1 MSNTGSPLIIPTK
14 TLPTQTLPAY
24 EAATPQGKKAAT
36 PQGKIVT
43 RSFSGRF
50 RNWRIGAAGLLALLF
65 FGTSWINWNGH
76 QAILW
81 DLDTRQFHVFGTTF
95 WPQDFMLLSLVMIIG
110 VFLLFAV
117 TMVAGRVWCGYTCP
131 QSVWTWAF
139 MWVENITEGDR
150 NQRIKLHNAPNSFSK
165 ISKRT
170 AKHSLWLAMSI
181 ATGIAFVGYFIPVR
195 ELTLNLLHLEWF
207 TTSASWVFIV
217 AALTYVNAG
226 WVREKV
232 CLHMCPYARFQS
244 VMFDRDTL
252 VISYD
257 AARGDT
263 RGSRKKDDN
272 PKELGLGDCIDCYM
286 CVQVCP
292 TGIDIRD
299 GLQMDCIGCAACI
312 DACDDVMDKMGYA
325 RGLVSYTSEAA
336 LAGEPTRILRP
347 RLWAYAA
354 AIVIMLGAL
363 WFALDAREL
372 VDMSVVKDRTVLYRK
387 TPDGDVINVYR
398 LKITNKTQAPERY
411 ELRIENGPRLSLA
424 RTYGIELKPGEI
436 VDMPISVIMKN
447 GSTSSGM
454 VHFDFILVNNS
465 QADLQTSVSANFIY
479 PAF

>member
-1 MSNTGSPLIIPTK
+1 MSNTGSPLLIPTK
-14 TLPTQTLPAY
+14 NLPTPK
-24 EAATPQGKKAAT
+24 ATAIDGQ
-36 PQGKIVT
+36 IFT

-50 RNWRIGAAGLLALLF
+50 RNLRLVGAGFLALLF

-150 NQRIKLHNAPNSFSK
+150 NQRIKLSSAPTSFSK
-165 ISKRT
+165 ITKRG

-195 ELTLNLLHLEWF
+195 ELTVNLLQLEWF
-207 TTSASWVFIV
+207 TTSAIWVFIV

-257 AARGDT
+257 AARGDA
-263 RGSRKKDDN
+263 RGSRKKEDN
-272 PKELGLGDCIDCYM
+272 PAELGLGDCIDCYM

-325 RGLVSYTSEAA
+325 PGLVSYTSEAA
-336 LAGEPTRILRP
+336 LAGEPTRILRQ
-347 RLWAYAA
+347 RLVAYVT
-354 AIVIMLGAL
+354 AIIIMLGAL

-387 TPDGDVINVYR
+387 NSDGDIVNVYR
-398 LKITNKTQAPERY
+398 LKITNKTQMPAHY
-411 ELRIENGPRLSLA
+411 ELHIANDARLSLA
-424 RTYGIELKPGEI
+424 RTFTLDLKPGEI
-436 VDMPISVIMKN
+436 VDMPMGVVMK
-447 GSTSSGM
+447 GASAESGM
-454 VHFDFILVNNS
+454 THFDFVLVDSMNS
-465 QADLQTSVSANFIY
+465 LTREAANFIY

>member
-1 MSNTGSPLIIPTK
+1 MNSPLLIPTK
-14 TLPTQTLPAY
+14 TLPAH
-24 EAATPQGKKAAT
+24 KALNKSDG
-36 PQGKIVT
+36 QIFT

-50 RNWRIGAAGLLALLF
+50 RNLRLVGAGLLALLF

-81 DLDTRQFHVFGTTF
+81 DLDTRQFHVFGATF

-139 MWVENITEGDR
+139 MWAENITEGDR
-150 NQRIKLHNAPNSFSK
+150 NQRIKLAAAPRSFAK
-165 ISKRT
+165 FFKRT
-170 AKHSLWLAMSI
+170 SKHSLWLAMSI

-195 ELTLNLLHLEWF
+195 QLSLNLLQLEWF
-207 TTSASWVFIV
+207 STSASWVFIV
-217 AALTYVNAG
+217 AGLTYMNAG

-257 AARGDT
+257 AARGDA

-272 PKELGLGDCIDCYM
+272 PAELGLGDCIDCYM

-312 DACDDVMDKMGYA
+312 DACDEVMDKMGYA

-336 LAGEPTRILRP
+336 LAGESTRILRP
-347 RLWAYAA
+347 RLVAYAT
-354 AIVIMLGAL
+354 AIIIMLGAL
-363 WFALDAREL
+363 WISLDAREL

-387 TPDGDVINVYR
+387 TSEGDIVNVYR
-398 LKITNKTQAPERY
+398 LKITNKTQTPAHY
-411 ELRIENGPRLSLA
+411 ELHIDKDARLSLS
-424 RTYGIELKPGEI
+424 RHYQLDLKPGEI
-436 VDMPISVIMKN
+436 VDMPISVVMKDK
-447 GSTSSGM
+447 SADSGM
-454 VHFDFILVNNS
+454 VHFDFILVDSSNS
-465 QADLQTSVSANFIY
+465 LTREAANFIY

>member
-1 MSNTGSPLIIPTK
+1 MSNTSNPLLIPTK
-14 TLPTQTLPAY
+14 NLPSPK
-24 EAATPQGKKAAT
+24 ATT
-36 PQGKIVT
+36 HVDGKIFT

-50 RNWRIGAAGLLALLF
+50 RNLRLIGAGFLALLF

-76 QAILW
+76 QAVLW
-81 DLDTRQFHVFGTTF
+81 DLDTRQFHIFGTTF

-110 VFLLFAV
+110 AFLLFAV

-150 NQRIKLHNAPNSFSK
+150 NQRIKLNAAPNNLSK
-165 ISKRT
+165 IAKRT
-170 AKHSLWLAMSI
+170 GKHGLWLAMSI

-195 ELTLNLLHLEWF
+195 ELTVNLLQLEWF

-252 VISYD
+252 VIAYD
-257 AARGDT
+257 SARGDA

-272 PKELGLGDCIDCYM
+272 PAALGLGDCIDCYM

-325 RGLVSYTSEAA
+325 KGLVSYTSEAA
-336 LAGEPTRILRP
+336 LAGEPVRIARP
-347 RLWAYAA
+347 RLWAYSAA
-354 AIVIMLGAL
+354 LVIMIGSL

-372 VDMSVVKDRTVLYRK
+372 VDMSVVKDRTVMYRK
-387 TPDGDVINVYR
+387 TSEGNVMNVYR
-398 LKITNKTQAPERY
+398 LKITNKTQISARY
-411 ELRIENGPRLSLA
+411 ELRIDNDARLSLTRA
-424 RTYGIELKPGEI
+424 YEIELKPGE
-436 VDMPISVIMKN
+436 VFDMPISVTMKQ
-447 GSTSSGM
+447 GSETSGM
-454 VHFDFILVNNS
+454 AHFDFILVNNG
-465 QADLQTSVSANFIY
+465 QADLLTRVSANFIY

>member
-1 MSNTGSPLIIPTK
+1 MSNTSNPLLIPTK
-14 TLPTQTLPAY
+14 NLPSP
-24 EAATPQGKKAAT
+24 KAAAKVD
-36 PQGKIVT
+36 GKIFT

-50 RNWRIGAAGLLALLF
+50 RNWRRGAAGLLALLF
-65 FGTSWINWNGH
+65 FGTSWLNWNGH
-76 QAILW
+76 QAVLW

-95 WPQDFMLLSLVMIIG
+95 WPQDFLLLSLFMLIG

-150 NQRIKLHNAPNSFSK
+150 NQRIKLNAAPNNLSK
-165 ISKRT
+165 IAKRT
-170 AKHSLWLAMSI
+170 SKHGLWLAMSL

-195 ELTLNLLHLEWF
+195 ELTANLLQLEWF
-207 TTSASWVFIV
+207 TTSAAWVFIV
-217 AALTYVNAG
+217 AGLTYVNAG

-232 CLHMCPYARFQS
+232 CVHMCPYARFQS

-252 VISYD
+252 VIAYD
-257 AARGDT
+257 NARGDS
-263 RGSRKKDDN
+263 RGARKKHED
-272 PKELGLGDCIDCYM
+272 PKALDLGDCIDCYM

-325 RGLVSYTSEAA
+325 KGLVSYTSEAA
-336 LAGEPTRILRP
+336 LAGEPVRIARP
-347 RLWAYAA
+347 RLWAYSAA
-354 AIVIMLGAL
+354 LVIMIGSL

-372 VDMSVVKDRTVLYRK
+372 VDMSVVKDRTVMYRK
-387 TPDGDVINVYR
+387 TSEGNVMNVYR
-398 LKITNKTQAPERY
+398 LKITNKTQVPARY
-411 ELRIENGPRLSLA
+411 ELQIDKDPRLTLT
-424 RTYGIELKPGEI
+424 RTHEIVLKPGE
-436 VDMPISVIMKN
+436 VFDMPISVTMKQ
-447 GSTSSGM
+447 GSETSGM
-454 VHFDFILVNNS
+454 THFDFVVVDHS
-465 QADLQTSVSANFIY
+465 QPGSATRVDANFIY

>member
-1 MSNTGSPLIIPTK
+1 MSNTNNPLLIPLK
-14 TLPTQTLPAY
+14 NLPTPK
-24 EAATPQGKKAAT
+24 ATAIDGQ
-36 PQGKIVT
+36 IVT

-50 RNWRIGAAGLLALLF
+50 RNLRILGAGVLAVLF

-81 DLDTRQFHVFGTTF
+81 DLDTRQFHVFGPTF

-110 VFLLFAV
+110 AFLLFAV
-117 TMVAGRVWCGYTCP
+117 TMIAGRVWCGYTCP

-150 NQRIKLHNAPNSFSK
+150 NQRIKLNSAPASFSK
-165 ISKRT
+165 IAKRG
-170 AKHSLWLAMSI
+170 AKHSVWLAMSI

-195 ELTLNLLHLEWF
+195 ELTVNLLQFEWF
-207 TTSASWVFIV
+207 STSAIWVFIV
-217 AALTYVNAG
+217 AALTYLNAG

-263 RGSRKKDDN
+263 RGSRKKDED
-272 PKELGLGDCIDCYM
+272 PAELGLGDCIDCYM

-312 DACDDVMDKMGYA
+312 DACDEVMDKMGYA
-325 RGLVSYTSEAA
+325 RGLVSYTSAAA
-336 LAGEPTRILRP
+336 LADEPTRILRP
-347 RLWAYAA
+347 RLVAYAT
-354 AIVIMLGAL
+354 AIIIMLGAL

-387 TPDGDVINVYR
+387 NSDGDIVNVYR
-398 LKITNKTQAPERY
+398 LKITNKTQMPAHY
-411 ELRIENGPRLSLA
+411 ELHIANDARLSLT
-424 RTYGIELKPGEI
+424 RTFTLDLKPGEI
-436 VDMPISVIMKN
+436 VDMPMSVVMK
-447 GSTSSGM
+447 GASAESGM
-454 VHFDFILVNNS
+454 THFDFVLVDSNRITTRE
-465 QADLQTSVSANFIY
+465 AANFIY

>member
-14 TLPTQTLPAY
+14 TLPAY
-24 EAATPQGKKAAT
+24 EAATPQGKKAAI
-36 PQGKIVT
+36 PPGKIVT
-43 RSFSGRF
+43 RRFSGRF

-110 VFLLFAV
+110 AFLLFAV

-150 NQRIKLHNAPNSFSK
+150 NQRIKLHSSPTSFSK
-165 ISKRT
+165 ITKRT
-170 AKHSLWLAMSI
+170 AKHSVWLVMSI

-195 ELTLNLLHLEWF
+195 ELTLNLLQLEWF
-207 TTSASWVFIV
+207 TTSAIWVLIV
-217 AALTYVNAG
+217 AALTYINAG

-257 AARGDT
+257 AARGDA
-263 RGSRKKDDN
+263 RGSRKKEEDPN
-272 PKELGLGDCIDCYM
+272 ALGLGDCIDCYM

-336 LAGEPTRILRP
+336 LAGEPVRIARP
-347 RLWAYAA
+347 RLWAYLAA
-354 AIVIMLGAL
+354 LVIMSGAL

-387 TPDGDVINVYR
+387 TPEGDVMNVYR
-398 LKITNKTQAPERY
+398 LKITNKTQTPARY
-411 ELRIENGPRLSLA
+411 ELRIEKEPRLSLA
-424 RTYGIELKPGEI
+424 RAYVIELKPGEI
-436 VDMPISVIMKN
+436 VDMPISVTMNN
-447 GSTSSGM
+447 GSTTSGM
-454 VHFDFILVNNS
+454 AHFDFILVNSS
-465 QADLQTSVSANFIY
+465 QADLQTRVNANFIY
-479 PAF
+479 PAL

>member
-1 MSNTGSPLIIPTK
+1 MSNTGSPLLIPTK
-14 TLPTQTLPAY
+14 NLPIY
-24 EAATPQGKKAAT
+24 KAAT
-36 PQGKIVT
+36 IDGQIFT

-50 RNWRIGAAGLLALLF
+50 RNLRLVGAGFLALLF
-65 FGTSWINWNGH
+65 FGTSWMNWNGH

-110 VFLLFAV
+110 AFLLFAV

-150 NQRIKLHNAPNSFSK
+150 NQRIKLAAAPRSFSK
-165 ISKRT
+165 LIKRT
-170 AKHSLWLAMSI
+170 GKHSLWLAMSI

-195 ELTLNLLHLEWF
+195 ELTLNLLQLEWL
-207 TTSASWVFIV
+207 TTSAIWVFIV

-257 AARGDT
+257 AARGDA
-263 RGSRKKDDN
+263 RGSRKKEDN
-272 PKELGLGDCIDCYM
+272 PAELGLGDCIDCYM

-325 RGLVSYTSEAA
+325 RGLVSYTSEAV

-347 RLWAYAA
+347 RLVAYAT

-387 TPDGDVINVYR
+387 NSDGNIVNVYR
-398 LKITNKTQAPERY
+398 LKITNKTQMSAHY
-411 ELRIENGPRLSLA
+411 ELHIANDTRLSLT
-424 RTYGIELKPGEI
+424 RTFTLDLKPGEI
-436 VDMPISVIMKN
+436 VDMPMSVVMK
-447 GSTSSGM
+447 GASAESGM
-454 VHFDFILVNNS
+454 THFDFVLVDSNGVTTRE
-465 QADLQTSVSANFIY
+465 AANFIY

>member
-1 MSNTGSPLIIPTK
+1 MSSTGTPLLIPTK
-14 TLPTQTLPAY
+14 NLPAH
-24 EAATPQGKKAAT
+24 KAASING
-36 PQGKIVT
+36 QIFT

-50 RNWRIGAAGLLALLF
+50 RNWRIGAAGTLALLF

-81 DLDTRQFHVFGTTF
+81 DLDTRQFHVFGATF

-139 MWVENITEGDR
+139 MWAENITEGDR
-150 NQRIKLHNAPNSFSK
+150 NQRIKLNSAPNTFSK
-165 ISKRT
+165 FIKRT
-170 AKHSLWLAMSI
+170 SKHSLWLVMSI

-195 ELTLNLLHLEWF
+195 ELTLNLLQLEWF
-207 TTSASWVFIV
+207 TTSAIWVFIV

-257 AARGDT
+257 AARGDA
-263 RGSRKKDDN
+263 RGSRKKEDN
-272 PKELGLGDCIDCYM
+272 PKDLGLGDCIDCYM

-312 DACDDVMDKMGYA
+312 DACDEVMDKMGYA

-347 RLWAYAA
+347 RLWAYVTAM
-354 AIVIMLGAL
+354 IIMLGAL
-363 WFALDAREL
+363 WIALDAREL

-387 TPDGDVINVYR
+387 NSDGDIVNVYR
-398 LKITNKTQAPERY
+398 LKITNKTQTPAHY
-411 ELRIENGPRLSLA
+411 ELQIANDARLSLTRHYA
-424 RTYGIELKPGEI
+424 LDLKPGE
-436 VDMPISVIMKN
+436 VMDMPISVVMK
-447 GSTSSGM
+447 GKSAESGIA
-454 VHFDFILVNNS
+454 HFDFILVDSTNS
-465 QADLQTSVSANFIY
+465 LTREAANFIY
-479 PAF
+479 PTF

>member
-1 MSNTGSPLIIPTK
+1 MSNTGNPLLIPTK
-14 TLPTQTLPAY
+14 NLPTPK
-24 EAATPQGKKAAT
+24 ATAIDGQ
-36 PQGKIVT
+36 IFT

-50 RNWRIGAAGLLALLF
+50 RNLRLVGAGFLALLF

-81 DLDTRQFHVFGTTF
+81 DLDTRQFHVFGATF

-139 MWVENITEGDR
+139 MWAENITEGDR
-150 NQRIKLHNAPNSFSK
+150 NQRIKLSSAPASFSK
-165 ISKRT
+165 IAKRS
-170 AKHSLWLAMSI
+170 AKHSLWLVMSI

-195 ELTLNLLHLEWF
+195 ELTVNLLQVEWF
-207 TTSASWVFIV
+207 STSAIWVFIV

-257 AARGDT
+257 AARGDA
-263 RGSRKKDDN
+263 RGSRKKDEN
-272 PKELGLGDCIDCYM
+272 PAELGLGDCIDCYM

-312 DACDDVMDKMGYA
+312 DACDEVMDKMGYA
-325 RGLVSYTSEAA
+325 PGLVSYTSEAA
-336 LAGEPTRILRP
+336 LAGEPVRIARP
-347 RLWAYAA
+347 RLWAYLAA
-354 AIVIMLGAL
+354 LVIMIGSL

-387 TPDGDVINVYR
+387 NSDGNIVNVYR
-398 LKITNKTQAPERY
+398 LKITNKTQMPAHY
-411 ELRIENGPRLSLA
+411 ELHIANDARLSLA
-424 RTYGIELKPGEI
+424 RTFTLDLKPGEI
-436 VDMPISVIMKN
+436 VDMPIGVLMK
-447 GSTSSGM
+447 GASAESGM
-454 VHFDFILVNNS
+454 THFDFVLVDSNS
-465 QADLQTSVSANFIY
+465 VTTREAANFIY

>member
-1 MSNTGSPLIIPTK
+1 MSNTGSPLLIPTK
-14 TLPTQTLPAY
+14 NLPTPK
-24 EAATPQGKKAAT
+24 ATNIDGQ
-36 PQGKIVT
+36 IVT

-50 RNWRIGAAGLLALLF
+50 RNLRILGAGVLALLF

-110 VFLLFAV
+110 AFLLFAV

-150 NQRIKLHNAPNSFSK
+150 NQRIKLNSAPASFSK
-165 ISKRT
+165 IAKRS
-170 AKHSLWLAMSI
+170 AKHSVWLAMSI

-195 ELTLNLLHLEWF
+195 ELTVNLLQLEWF
-207 TTSASWVFIV
+207 STSAIWVFIV
-217 AALTYVNAG
+217 AALTYLNAG

-263 RGSRKKDDN
+263 RGSRKKDED
-272 PKELGLGDCIDCYM
+272 PKALGLGDCIDCYM

-312 DACDDVMDKMGYA
+312 DACDEVMDKMGYA

-336 LAGEPTRILRP
+336 LAGEPTRMLRP
-347 RLWAYAA
+347 RLVAYTT

-387 TPDGDVINVYR
+387 NSDGDIVNVYR
-398 LKITNKTQAPERY
+398 LKITNKTQMPAHY
-411 ELRIENGPRLSLA
+411 ELHIANDARLSLA
-424 RTYGIELKPGEI
+424 RNFTLDLKPGEI
-436 VDMPISVIMKN
+436 VDMPMSVVMK
-447 GSTSSGM
+447 GTSAESGM
-454 VHFDFILVNNS
+454 THFDFVLVDSNKLS
-465 QADLQTSVSANFIY
+465 TREAANFIY

>member
-1 MSNTGSPLIIPTK
+1 MSNTGSPLLIPTK
-14 TLPTQTLPAY
+14 NLPTPKVTNIDGQ
-24 EAATPQGKKAAT
+24 
-36 PQGKIVT
+36 IVT

-50 RNWRIGAAGLLALLF
+50 RNLRILGAGVLALLF

-110 VFLLFAV
+110 AFLLFAV

-150 NQRIKLHNAPNSFSK
+150 NQRIKLNSAPVSFSK
-165 ISKRT
+165 IAKRS
-170 AKHSLWLAMSI
+170 AKHSVWVAMSV

-195 ELTLNLLHLEWF
+195 ELTLNLLQLEWF
-207 TTSASWVFIV
+207 STSAIWVFIV
-217 AALTYVNAG
+217 AALTYLNAG

-244 VMFDRDTL
+244 VMFDRDTM
-252 VISYD
+252 VIAYD
-257 AARGDT
+257 SARGDT
-263 RGSRKKDDN
+263 RGSRKKDED
-272 PKELGLGDCIDCYM
+272 PQALGLGDCIDCYM

-312 DACDDVMDKMGYA
+312 DACDEVMDKMGYA

-347 RLWAYAA
+347 RLMAYIA
-354 AIVIMLGAL
+354 AIIIMLGAL

-387 TPDGDVINVYR
+387 NSDGNIANVYR
-398 LKITNKTQAPERY
+398 LKITNKTQTPAHY
-411 ELRIENGPRLSLA
+411 ELHIDNDARLSLT
-424 RTYGIELKPGEI
+424 RHYVLDLKPGEI
-436 VDMPISVIMKN
+436 VDMPISVIMTGK
-447 GSTSSGM
+447 SAESGM
-454 VHFDFILVNNS
+454 THFDFVLVDSNK
-465 QADLQTSVSANFIY
+465 VSTREAANFIY

>member
-1 MSNTGSPLIIPTK
+1 MSNTGSPLLIPTK
-14 TLPTQTLPAY
+14 NLPTPR
-24 EAATPQGKKAAT
+24 ATNIDGQ
-36 PQGKIVT
+36 IFT

-50 RNWRIGAAGLLALLF
+50 RNLRLVGAGFLALLF

-139 MWVENITEGDR
+139 MWAENITEGDR
-150 NQRIKLHNAPNSFSK
+150 NQRIKLNGAPTSFSK
-165 ISKRT
+165 IVKRS

-195 ELTLNLLHLEWF
+195 ELIVNLLQLEWF
-207 TTSASWVFIV
+207 STSAIWVFIV

-252 VISYD
+252 IISYD
-257 AARGDT
+257 AARGDA

-272 PKELGLGDCIDCYM
+272 PAALGLGDCIDCYM

-347 RLWAYAA
+347 RLVAYAS
-354 AIVIMLGAL
+354 AIIIMLGAL

-387 TPDGDVINVYR
+387 NSDGNIVNVYR
-398 LKITNKTQAPERY
+398 LKITNKTQAPAHY
-411 ELRIENGPRLSLA
+411 ELQIANDARLSLT
-424 RTYGIELKPGEI
+424 RHYTLDLKPGEI
-436 VDMPISVIMKN
+436 VDMPISVIMT
-447 GSTSSGM
+447 GTSAESGM
-454 VHFDFILVNNS
+454 AHFDFVLVDSVNS
-465 QADLQTSVSANFIY
+465 HTHEAANFIY

>member
-1 MSNTGSPLIIPTK
+1 MSNTGSPLLIPAK
-14 TLPTQTLPAY
+14 NLPTP
-24 EAATPQGKKAAT
+24 KAA
-36 PQGKIVT
+36 KIDGQIFT

-50 RNWRIGAAGLLALLF
+50 RNMRLVGAGLLALLF
-65 FGTSWINWNGH
+65 FGTSWLNWNGH

-81 DLDTRQFHVFGTTF
+81 DLDTRQFHVFGATF
-95 WPQDFMLLSLVMIIG
+95 WPQDFMLLALAMIIG
-110 VFLLFAV
+110 AFLLFAV
-117 TMVAGRVWCGYTCP
+117 TVVAGRVWCGYTCP

-150 NQRIKLHNAPNSFSK
+150 NQRIKLNSAPVSFSK
-165 ISKRT
+165 IAKRS
-170 AKHSLWLAMSI
+170 AKHSVWVAMSV

-195 ELTLNLLHLEWF
+195 ELTLNLLQLEWF
-207 TTSASWVFIV
+207 STSAIWVFIV
-217 AALTYVNAG
+217 AALTYLNAG

-244 VMFDRDTL
+244 VMFDRDTMA
-252 VISYD
+252 IAYD
-257 AARGDT
+257 TARGDA

-272 PKELGLGDCIDCYM
+272 PAALGLGDCIDCYM

-312 DACDDVMDKMGYA
+312 DACDEVMDKMGYA

-347 RLWAYAA
+347 RLMAYIA
-354 AIVIMLGAL
+354 AIIIMLGAL

-387 TPDGDVINVYR
+387 NSDGNIANVYR
-398 LKITNKTQAPERY
+398 LKITNKTQTPAHY
-411 ELRIENGPRLSLA
+411 ELHIDNDARLSLT
-424 RTYGIELKPGEI
+424 RHYVLDLKPGEI
-436 VDMPISVIMKN
+436 VDMPISVIMTGK
-447 GSTSSGM
+447 SAESGM
-454 VHFDFILVNNS
+454 THFDFVLVDSNK
-465 QADLQTSVSANFIY
+465 VSTREAANFIY

>member
-1 MSNTGSPLIIPTK
+1 MSTTDTPLLIPAKNLPSP
-14 TLPTQTLPAY
+14 
-24 EAATPQGKKAAT
+24 KAAGNID
-36 PQGKIVT
+36 GKIFT

-50 RNWRIGAAGLLALLF
+50 RNWRRGGAGVLALLF

-76 QAILW
+76 QAVLW

-95 WPQDFMLLSLVMIIG
+95 WPQDFMLLSLFMLIG

-117 TMVAGRVWCGYTCP
+117 TTVAGRVWCGYTCP

-150 NQRIKLHNAPNSFSK
+150 NQRIKLNAAPTNLSK
-165 ISKRT
+165 IAKRT
-170 AKHSLWLAMSI
+170 SKHSLWLAMSI

-195 ELTLNLLHLEWF
+195 ELTVNLLQLEWF

-217 AALTYVNAG
+217 AGLTYINAG

-252 VISYD
+252 VIAYD
-257 AARGDT
+257 AARGDS
-263 RGSRKKDDN
+263 RGARKKHED
-272 PKELGLGDCIDCYM
+272 PKALGLGDCVDCYM

-312 DACDDVMDKMGYA
+312 DACDEVMDKMGYA
-325 RGLVSYTSEAA
+325 KGLVSYTSEAA
-336 LAGEPTRILRP
+336 LAGEPVRIARP
-347 RLWAYAA
+347 RLWAYLAA
-354 AIVIMLGAL
+354 LVIMVGAL

-387 TPDGDVINVYR
+387 TSEGDVMNVYR
-398 LKITNKTQAPERY
+398 LKITNKTQTAARY
-411 ELRIENGPRLSLA
+411 ELRIDNDPRLSLA
-424 RTYGIELKPGEI
+424 RAYEIKLKPGEI
-436 VDMPISVIMKN
+436 FDMPISVTMKQ
-447 GSTSSGM
+447 GSKTSGM
-454 VHFDFILVNNS
+454 THFDFVVTDHAQPRS
-465 QADLQTSVSANFIY
+465 ATRVEANFIY

>member
-1 MSNTGSPLIIPTK
+1 MSNTNNPLLIPTK
-14 TLPTQTLPAY
+14 NLPTPK
-24 EAATPQGKKAAT
+24 ATNIDGQ
-36 PQGKIVT
+36 IVT

-50 RNWRIGAAGLLALLF
+50 RNLRILGAGVLALLF

-110 VFLLFAV
+110 AFLLFAV

-150 NQRIKLHNAPNSFSK
+150 NQRIKLNSAPASFSK
-165 ISKRT
+165 IAKRS
-170 AKHSLWLAMSI
+170 AKHSVWLAMSI

-195 ELTLNLLHLEWF
+195 ELTVNLLQLEWLS
-207 TTSASWVFIV
+207 TSAIWVFIV
-217 AALTYVNAG
+217 AALTYLNAG

-252 VISYD
+252 VIAYD
-257 AARGDT
+257 TARGDA
-263 RGSRKKDDN
+263 RGSRKKDED
-272 PKELGLGDCIDCYM
+272 PAELGLGDCIDCYM

-312 DACDDVMDKMGYA
+312 DACDEVMDKMGYA

-336 LAGEPTRILRP
+336 LADEPTRILRP
-347 RLWAYAA
+347 RLVAYAT
-354 AIVIMLGAL
+354 AIIIMLGAL

-387 TPDGDVINVYR
+387 NSDGDIVNVYR
-398 LKITNKTQAPERY
+398 LKITNKTQMPAHY
-411 ELRIENGPRLSLA
+411 ELHIANDTRLSLA
-424 RTYGIELKPGEI
+424 RTYTLDLKPGEI
-436 VDMPISVIMKN
+436 VDMPMSVVMK
-447 GSTSSGM
+447 GTSAESGM
-454 VHFDFILVNNS
+454 THFDFVLVDSNS
-465 QADLQTSVSANFIY
+465 VTTREAANFIY

>member
-1 MSNTGSPLIIPTK
+1 MSNTGSPLLIPAK
-14 TLPTQTLPAY
+14 NLPAH
-24 EAATPQGKKAAT
+24 KAAT
-36 PQGKIVT
+36 IDGQIFT

-50 RNWRIGAAGLLALLF
+50 RNLRLVGAGFLALLF

-110 VFLLFAV
+110 AFLLFAV

-150 NQRIKLHNAPNSFSK
+150 NQRIKLAAAPHSFSK
-165 ISKRT
+165 LVKRT
-170 AKHSLWLAMSI
+170 GKHSLWLVMSI

-195 ELTLNLLHLEWF
+195 ELTVNLLQLEWF
-207 TTSASWVFIV
+207 TTSAIWVFIV

-257 AARGDT
+257 AARGDA
-263 RGSRKKDDN
+263 RGSRKKDED
-272 PKELGLGDCIDCYM
+272 PQALGLGDCIDCYM

-299 GLQMDCIGCAACI
+299 GLQLDCIGCAACI

-325 RGLVSYTSEAA
+325 SGLVSYTSEAA

-347 RLWAYAA
+347 RLVAYST
-354 AIVIMLGAL
+354 AIIIMLGAL

-372 VDMSVVKDRTVLYRK
+372 VDISVVKDRTVLYRK
-387 TPDGDVINVYR
+387 NSDGNIVNVYR
-398 LKITNKTQAPERY
+398 LKITNKTQTPAHY
-411 ELRIENGPRLSLA
+411 DLHIANDTRLSLT
-424 RTYGIELKPGEI
+424 RPYTLDLKPGEI
-436 VDMPISVIMKN
+436 VDMPISVVMK
-447 GSTSSGM
+447 GKSAESGM
-454 VHFDFILVNNS
+454 THFEFVLVDS
-465 QADLQTSVSANFIY
+465 TDSRTHEAANFIY

>member
-1 MSNTGSPLIIPTK
+1 MSNTSNPLLIPTK
-14 TLPTQTLPAY
+14 NLPSPK
-24 EAATPQGKKAAT
+24 ATT
-36 PQGKIVT
+36 HVDGKIFT

-50 RNWRIGAAGLLALLF
+50 RNLRLIGAGFLALLF

-76 QAILW
+76 QAVLW
-81 DLDTRQFHVFGTTF
+81 DLDTRQFHIFGTTF

-110 VFLLFAV
+110 AFLLFAV

-150 NQRIKLHNAPNSFSK
+150 NQRIKLNAAPNNLSK
-165 ISKRT
+165 IAKRT
-170 AKHSLWLAMSI
+170 GKHGLWLAMSI

-195 ELTLNLLHLEWF
+195 ELTVNLLQLEWL

-252 VISYD
+252 VIAYD
-257 AARGDT
+257 SARGDA

-272 PKELGLGDCIDCYM
+272 PAALGLGDCIDCYM

-325 RGLVSYTSEAA
+325 KGLVSYTSEAA
-336 LAGEPTRILRP
+336 LAGEPVRIARP
-347 RLWAYAA
+347 RLWAYSAGL
-354 AIVIMLGAL
+354 VIMIGSL

-387 TPDGDVINVYR
+387 TSEGNVMNVYR
-398 LKITNKTQAPERY
+398 LKITNKTQASARY
-411 ELRIENGPRLSLA
+411 ELRIDNDARLSLTRA
-424 RTYGIELKPGEI
+424 YEIELKPGE
-436 VDMPISVIMKN
+436 VFDMPISVTMKQ
-447 GSTSSGM
+447 GSETSGM
-454 VHFDFILVNNS
+454 AHFDFILVNNG
-465 QADLQTSVSANFIY
+465 QADLLTRVSANFIY